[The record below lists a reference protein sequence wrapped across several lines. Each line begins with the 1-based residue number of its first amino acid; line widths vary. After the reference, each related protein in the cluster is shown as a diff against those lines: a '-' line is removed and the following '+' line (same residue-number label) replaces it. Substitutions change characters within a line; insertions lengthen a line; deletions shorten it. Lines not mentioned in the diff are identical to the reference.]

1 MMFDLLPLLQLVI
14 AGALAGLIWTV
25 QLAVYAHFPRLI
37 ARAGAE
43 AFRAYH
49 ADYTR
54 SMGYVAGPLM
64 LAELAAVLALTGWGR
79 GAFDGVGAG
88 LVAAL
93 WLHTFGL
100 MVPLHARLQAA
111 PSEALARRLVTL
123 NWLRT
128 GLWSVRL
135 AWVIWTT
142 LHG

>member
-1 MMFDLLPLLQLVI
+1 MTPDLWPLLQLVL

-25 QLAVYAHFPRLI
+25 QIAVYQHFPRMI

-64 LAELAAVLALTGWGR
+64 LAELAVVLALAGWGR
-79 GAFDGVGAG
+79 GAFDGTGAALVG
-88 LVAAL
+88 LL

-100 MVPLHARLQAA
+100 MVPLHARLQTA
-111 PSEALARRLVTL
+111 PTEALARRLVTL

-128 GLWSVRL
+128 GLWTARL
-135 AWVIWTT
+135 IWVAWIT
-142 LHG
+142 LGR

>member
-1 MMFDLLPLLQLVI
+1 MSFDLLPLLQLVI

-25 QLAVYAHFPRLI
+25 QLAVYAHFPRLL
-37 ARAGAE
+37 ARAGGE

-64 LAELAAVLALTGWGR
+64 LAELAVVLALAGWGR
-79 GAFDGVGAG
+79 GAFDGVGAA
-88 LVAAL
+88 LVVAL

-111 PSEALARRLVTL
+111 PSEGFARRVVAL

-128 GLWSVRL
+128 GLWTARL
-135 AWVIWTT
+135 AWVAWAT
-142 LHG
+142 LQR